1 MITKN
6 TGMYKYFSNNKA
18 IAKKI
23 RNLKVDNRL
32 SKKQLEDYHYIIK
45 DHVNCARSELHHAI
59 RAAMEVIDVNTGENA
74 DVEKMIEIMIQRPDQ
89 TANDLFTFTRD
100 LIAKIENKIN

>member
-18 IAKKI
+18 VAKKI

-32 SKKQLEDYHYIIK
+32 SKKQLEDYHYNIK
-45 DHVNCARSELHHAI
+45 DHVNCARSELHYAVV
-59 RAAMEVIDVNTGENA
+59 AAMQVIDVNLQENE
-74 DVEKMIEIMIQRPDQ
+74 DVEKMIEVLIQRPDIS
-89 TANDLFTFTRD
+89 AHKLFAFARD
-100 LIAKIENKIN
+100 VIAKIEKK

>member
-18 IAKKI
+18 VAKKI

-45 DHVNCARSELHHAI
+45 DHVNCARS
-59 RAAMEVIDVNTGENA
+59 
-74 DVEKMIEIMIQRPDQ
+74 
-89 TANDLFTFTRD
+89 
-100 LIAKIENKIN
+100 